1 MNYIRK
7 FIVCLIMII
16 SVDRS
21 YCYNAAKVRKL
32 KAAAAAKNS
41 NQVSKFPAADFR
53 GMQLD
58 ENFDAHGFH
67 MPGVL
72 FLPCTPTDTNKD
84 TPMVCVPGQ
93 ASKLKGINL
102 ASANISNGSFDG
114 ADMEGAD
121 LTATN
126 FNQGSAIGTNLKNAK
141 VSGLQ
146 AQDTT
151 FCNAI
156 MPDGKKCDDKL
167 KVWKGQGV
175 TLACNCG

>member
-1 MNYIRK
+1 MNYVRK
-7 FIVCLIMII
+7 MIVCLIMVFL
-16 SVDRS
+16 VDMS
-21 YCYNAAKVRKL
+21 YAYNATKVK
-32 KAAAAAKNS
+32 KIKDAAAAKNS
-41 NQVSKFPAADFR
+41 TEVAKFPGADFR
-53 GMQLD
+53 GVQLD

-84 TPMVCVPGQ
+84 TPMVCVANQ
-93 ASKLKGINL
+93 ASKLKGINF
-102 ASANISNGSFDG
+102 ANANISNGSFDG

-121 LTATN
+121 LTGAN
-126 FNQGSAIGTNLKNAK
+126 FNQGSAIGANFKSAK

>member
-7 FIVCLIMII
+7 IIICLTMIF
-16 SVDRS
+16 SVDIS
-21 YCYNAAKVRKL
+21 YSYNAARIKKFKDAV
-32 KAAAAAKNS
+32 AAKNS
-41 NQVSKFPAADFR
+41 TQVPKFQAADFR
-53 GMQLD
+53 GVQLED
-58 ENFDAHGFH
+58 NFDAHGFH
-67 MPGVL
+67 MPGVA
-72 FLPCTPTDTNKD
+72 FLPCTPTDANKN
-84 TPMVCVPGQ
+84 TPMVCIANQ

-102 ASANISNGSFDG
+102 ASSNISNGSFDQ

-121 LTATN
+121 LTGAN

-141 VSGLQ
+141 VAGLQ
-146 AQDTT
+146 AQDAT